1 MPILKRLPLSRNF
14 LHVCALLLIPA
25 HATAAVSLTRTTSP
39 SFGIILSGSSG
50 REFVLNTDGSI
61 GGSSAA
67 DYVSGAAAGVFSV
80 VDTTSPNT
88 LTIVVDSISA
98 TGGLTVVDA
107 LCSYNG
113 ATQQSC
119 DGTGISV
126 NSIASSTLR
135 VGLHVTTT
143 TAHSGGDTASVS
155 MDVSVAY
162 L

>member
-1 MPILKRLPLSRNF
+1 MSVLKCLPSSRIF
-14 LHVCALLLIPA
+14 LYVCALLLISA
-25 HATAAVSLTRTTSP
+25 YAMAEVSLTRTTSP
-39 SFGIILSGSSG
+39 SFGIILSGTSG

-61 GGSSAA
+61 GGSSAG

-88 LTIVVDSISA
+88 LAILVENISA
-98 TGGLTVVDA
+98 TGGLTVVEA

-113 ATQQSC
+113 ALQQAC

-126 NSIASSTLR
+126 NSIGNTTLK

>member
-1 MPILKRLPLSRNF
+1 MPILERLPLSRIF
-14 LHVCALLLIPA
+14 PHVCVLLTMPA
-25 HATAAVSLTRTTSP
+25 YTMAEVSLTRTTSP

-61 GGSSAA
+61 GGSSSG

-88 LTIVVDSISA
+88 LAILVDSISA
-98 TGGLTVVDA
+98 TGGLTVVEA

-113 ATQQSC
+113 ALQQAC
-119 DGTGISV
+119 DGSGISV
-126 NSIASSTLR
+126 NSIGNATLK

-143 TAHSGGDTASVS
+143 TAHGGGDTASVS